1 MLEVELI
8 KAIDVAVLVMLSRGR
23 AVWDPVRSAVGSAVM
38 VVLGVCAGV
47 AVPVGVELTV
57 DPGVCWG
64 VPTAVAVDAAVMLGV
79 LEVVVLGVLVI

>member
-1 MLEVELI
+1 
-8 KAIDVAVLVMLSRGR
+8 
-23 AVWDPVRSAVGSAVM
+23 M

-47 AVPVGVELTV
+47 DVPVGVELTV